1 MQELRQR
8 DLFIIYLGKKL
19 QRGDN
24 ELAHVSLISNVC
36 LQQILNEKIEKE
48 ETKNEKFTRNEKNL
62 GGK

>member
-8 DLFIIYLGKKL
+8 DLFTIYLGKKL
-19 QRGDN
+19 QRGDD
-24 ELAHVSLISNVC
+24 ELVHVNLISNVY
-36 LQQILNEKIEKE
+36 LQQILNEKIEEE